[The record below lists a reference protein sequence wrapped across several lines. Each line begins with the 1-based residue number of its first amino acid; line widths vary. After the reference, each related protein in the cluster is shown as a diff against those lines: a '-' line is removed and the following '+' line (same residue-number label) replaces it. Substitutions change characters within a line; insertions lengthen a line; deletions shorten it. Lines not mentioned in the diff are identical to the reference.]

1 LPGAEQSVGQVG
13 RVKIWG
19 SRRPNG
25 WRSCCGTDVE
35 IIPEFTKELKSLGD
49 YIAGLTVDEAQ
60 QLSIYLEVVHGL
72 TLTAESGGKKK

>member
-1 LPGAEQSVGQVG
+1 
-13 RVKIWG
+13 
-19 SRRPNG
+19 
-25 WRSCCGTDVE
+25 VE
-35 IIPEFTKELKSLGD
+35 IIPEFTKEIKSLGD